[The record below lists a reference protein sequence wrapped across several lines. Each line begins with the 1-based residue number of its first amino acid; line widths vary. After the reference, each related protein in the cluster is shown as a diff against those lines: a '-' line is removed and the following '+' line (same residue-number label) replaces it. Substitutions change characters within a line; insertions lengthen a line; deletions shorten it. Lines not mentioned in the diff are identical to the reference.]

1 MGPLERLPAP
11 KLFRC
16 FWMTHSFSLIS
27 RSTDYSSVALSRWC
41 WQPSIHSPICPW
53 ASVNWDWFQ
62 VYIFLKLNHLLSPIQ
77 VLQKHQIFLHSRW
90 FSTSQS
96 DPTNWPL
103 HFSLMVILLT
113 LMAHY
118 RCPWRTGSPN
128 AAQSW
133 HSKRSDVKESLNSM
147 HLIFF
152 YIQHNRI
159 NSWKNKLTSY
169 LFVDCGR

>member
-1 MGPLERLPAP
+1 MGPFKGCLP
-11 KLFRC
+11 RNWSC
-16 FWMTHSFSLIS
+16 SWMTFVFVDFK
-27 RSTDYSSVALSRWC
+27 STDYSSVALRRWC
-41 WQPSIHSPICPW
+41 WQPSIHSPI
-53 ASVNWDWFQ
+53 ASELQWIETDFRSTSFSDWIT
-62 VYIFLKLNHLLSPIQ
+62 YHHLSKCY
-77 VLQKHQIFLHSRW
+77 QKHQIFLHSRW

-133 HSKRSDVKESLNSM
+133 HSKRSDVKESLNSV
-147 HLIFF
+147 HL
-152 YIQHNRI
+152 
-159 NSWKNKLTSY
+159 NKLY
-169 LFVDCGR
+169 PAQLDKFVIYKQHHIFCRLWDCGR